1 MTEPLHLVLA
11 RLARVRPSRSGF
23 MARCPAHDDR
33 NPSLSVRVAPD
44 GRVLVHC
51 FAGCP
56 LDAVLA
62 ALGLR
67 LRDLRPEARP

>member
-1 MTEPLHLVLA
+1 
-11 RLARVRPSRSGF
+11 
-23 MARCPAHDDR
+23 MACCPAHDDR
-33 NPSLSVRVAPD
+33 NPSLSVRRAPD

-51 FAGCP
+51 FAGCT